1 MVKAGQVV
9 ARMDTRDIQASLKKA
24 EAQALHAQ
32 KAVDEAKFNVDQQTS
47 SLLLAQ

>member
-9 ARMDTRDIQASLKKA
+9 ARMDTRYIQASLKKA
-24 EAQALHAQ
+24 EAQGLHAQ